1 MMESRDKKERQR
13 HFDRVTLDSK
23 TLDRLDSWISQVKA
37 SRLGV
42 DLSRKDLLN
51 WLIVNLPEALSQSHE
66 KALAEKFYN
75 EVRYLRYAAQEI
87 SRANARGETLTLKDL
102 EGRERTVGTK
112 EPKMKR
118 TRKLKLDSDLIASEN
133 KNTIEVD
140 STITTTKPTA

>member
-1 MMESRDKKERQR
+1 MESKEMKERQR

-23 TLDRLDSWISQVKA
+23 TLDRLDAWISQVKT

-87 SRANARGETLTLKDL
+87 ARANARGETLTLKDL
-102 EGRERTVGTK
+102 EGRERTAVTK
-112 EPKMKR
+112 EQKVKR
-118 TRKLKLDSDLIASEN
+118 PRKIKLDSDLTADDN
-133 KNTIEVD
+133 KNTTELNPTIANTK
-140 STITTTKPTA
+140 STA